1 MALIFIIKKKSS
13 LLCIVSKF
21 TFQIK
26 MVLNL
31 NIRITHYGLYSKS
44 AKAYFLACS
53 LGTLCVCVAFI
64 NNKPTGGCYRDV

>member
-1 MALIFIIKKKSS
+1 MAFIFIIKKKSS
-13 LLCIVSKF
+13 LLCIVLKF

-31 NIRITHYGLYSKS
+31 YIIITQYGLYSKS

-53 LGTLCVCVAFI
+53 LWTLCASVAFI
-64 NNKPTGGCYRDV
+64 NNKPTGGWYRDV